1 MLFDFD
7 TYLNL
12 LKSFSKDRLN
22 EQDTPPAAGGS
33 TTSAPSTP
41 SPPAGYPTVTKWET
55 GLTRGKANQIGNT
68 KWESGR
74 TLGKT
79 YMNDPHYQW
88 TSGRQMGS
96 TGGSDY

>member
-7 TYLNL
+7 TYINL
-12 LKSFSKDRLN
+12 LKSFSKDELN

-68 KWESGR
+68 KWESGITR
-74 TLGKT
+74 GKANPVNNKEKWTTGIKRGKSNTLL
-79 YMNDPHYQW
+79 
-88 TSGRQMGS
+88 
-96 TGGSDY
+96 

>member
-7 TYLNL
+7 TYVNL
-12 LKSFSKDRLN
+12 LKSFSKDGLN

-68 KWESGR
+68 KWESGLTR
-74 TLGKT
+74 GKANPVNNKEKWTTGVKRGKSNTLL
-79 YMNDPHYQW
+79 
-88 TSGRQMGS
+88 
-96 TGGSDY
+96 

>member
-7 TYLNL
+7 TYVNL
-12 LKSFSKDRLN
+12 LKSFSKDELN
-22 EQDTPPAAGGS
+22 EQDAAPAAGGT

-68 KWESGR
+68 KWESGITR
-74 TLGKT
+74 GKANPVNNKEKWTTGIKRGKSTTLL
-79 YMNDPHYQW
+79 
-88 TSGRQMGS
+88 
-96 TGGSDY
+96 